1 MLLLLLL
8 LLFACCASL
17 IELRAKLLLLGWL
30 VVPGNAGASNG
41 RT

>member
-17 IELRAKLLLLGWL
+17 IELRAKLLGWL